1 MSKTMLL
8 YKQVK
13 PLNREE
19 HKGFRLKPSNTCE
32 FAAEAHLV
40 PMAGQE
46 FYQAARHYPIVFIGE
61 GDNIAPI
68 AMLGLKEGHNA
79 FVDQGQWATNYYV
92 PAFVRRY
99 PFVLSQGS
107 NQDFTVCIDDE
118 FEGWGKDEGQ
128 ALFDEAGANTPYLEE
143 MIRFLQSFTSEME
156 RTRSFVA
163 KLRELELLDKRSFK
177 LTHVSGENFVLSD
190 FMAIDEE
197 KFTKLSDEQVLAL
210 HKDGFL
216 GWIYAHL
223 MSLGNVNQLFERHLA
238 ARKASAEA
246 TVAVDAPAAASDEAA
261 ATSKKGKST
270 KH

>member
-8 YKQVK
+8 YKQVR

-19 HKGFRLKPSNTCE
+19 HKGFRLKPGNTCE
-32 FAAEAHLV
+32 FAAGAHLV
-40 PMAGQE
+40 PLAGQE
-46 FYQAARHYPIVFIGE
+46 FFQSARHYPIVFIGE
-61 GDNIAPI
+61 GENIAPI
-68 AMLGLKEGHNA
+68 AMLGMKDSHNA
-79 FVDQGQWATNYYV
+79 FVEQGQWATNHYV

-99 PFVLSQGS
+99 PFVLSQGG
-107 NQDFTVCIDDE
+107 NQEFTVCIDSE
-118 FEGWGKDEGQ
+118 FEGWSQEEGQ
-128 ALFDEAGANTPYLEE
+128 PLFDEAGANTPYLDE
-143 MIRFLQSFTSEME
+143 MIRFLQSFTNEME

-163 KLRELELLDKRSFK
+163 KLRELDLLDKRSFK
-177 LTHVSGENFVLSD
+177 LSHVSGETFLLSD

-197 KFTKLSDEQVLAL
+197 KFTQLGDDQILAL

-238 ARKASAEA
+238 ARKASDETSTEQASAE
-246 TVAVDAPAAASDEAA
+246 ASDETAA
-261 ATSKKGKST
+261 APKKGKST